1 MAGIQSSHFDEPL
14 GSVSR
19 NLTAWACHRGRSL
32 LLIVAVLLSSLPH
45 ACLGQPPLEGTWTGG
60 FLLNGNWVA
69 VNLRFAS
76 PGDSAGDRA
85 DLLLPS
91 YGGGENVLNVPLENL
106 KKVPTALHVEIPV
119 RTGRVLF
126 DGAVSPQNEKE
137 ISGTFV
143 YGTVRGTFGV
153 TRWAYV
159 PVDSLEKYYGAY
171 RVHPDHVIS
180 ILRGWGHPRTLNY
193 VDYKTGQVGTL
204 WPAPQGIFYS
214 GDGLSVSY
222 PIALKVTFDE
232 DDAGD
237 VTGLSWKSWSPYRSS
252 SAHTRETD
260 VTKIGAD
267 KLDFTEER
275 ITCRNG
281 DVTIGGTLIL
291 PEGTGR
297 HPVVIVTPGDYGT
310 NRNQLRLWAHN
321 YVSHGVA
328 AFVFDSRGAGQ
339 STGSVGANSFS
350 DLANDVLAC
359 VRALK
364 ARNDVEPHGIG
375 LFGFSN
381 SAWTVSLA
389 ASRSPDV
396 AFLILQSLSGVVPWK
411 QELFRAE
418 TQLRV
423 DGFPESVVKQGADF
437 MRQKFEVARTGEG
450 WEQLQA
456 VMQNAAN
463 QRWVPYTNPPASF
476 ERIRLNYQKAMTYDP
491 VPSLEA
497 LKIPILAMWGD
508 KDTYVPV
515 PESVAIFK
523 GAMAKA
529 GNKDYVTKIYPNCS
543 HSLLVTKTGSPSTG
557 GTERNFQAGLWDME
571 ADWVLEHADKFK

>member
-1 MAGIQSSHFDEPL
+1 MERIKRSHPGEPYDPVRRL
-14 GSVSR
+14 
-19 NLTAWACHRGRSL
+19 LTTGL
-32 LLIVAVLLSSLPH
+32 AVLLYVLPQV
-45 ACLGQPPLEGTWTGG
+45 CLAQPPLDGVWTGG
-60 FLLNGNWVA
+60 FLLKGNWVA
-69 VNLRFAS
+69 VNLRFTS
-76 PGDSAGDRA
+76 PGDTLRDNGDI
-85 DLLLPS
+85 LFPS
-91 YGGGENVLNVPLENL
+91 YGGAENVLNVPLENL
-106 KKVPTALHVEIPV
+106 KKAPTGLHFEIPV
-119 RTGRVLF
+119 QTGRLLF
-126 DGAVSPQNEKE
+126 DGVQSPQNEKE

-143 YGTVRGTFGV
+143 YGNVKGTFGV

-159 PVDSLEKYYGAY
+159 PVDSLERYYGVFRA
-171 RVHPDHVIS
+171 HPDHVIS

-214 GDGLSVSY
+214 GSGLSVSY
-222 PIALKVTFDE
+222 PIALKVTFEE

-237 VTGLSWKSWSPYRSS
+237 VAGLSWKSWSPYRSTP
-252 SAHTRETD
+252 AHTRGTD
-260 VTKIGAD
+260 ITKMGAD

-275 ITCRNG
+275 ITCQNG

-297 HPVVIVTPGDYGT
+297 HPVIIVTPGDYGT

-321 YVSHGVA
+321 YVSHGIA

-364 ARNDVEPHGIG
+364 ARDDVDPHGIG

-396 AFLILQSLSGVVPWK
+396 AFLILQSFSGVMPWK

-418 TQLRV
+418 TQLQV
-423 DGFPESVVKQGADF
+423 DGFSENVVKQGANF

-456 VMQNAAN
+456 IMQKAAGEG
-463 QRWVPYTNPPASF
+463 WLPYTNPPSSL
-476 ERIRLNYQKAMTYDP
+476 ERMKLNFQNNMDYDP
-491 VPSLEA
+491 VPALET

-515 PESVAIFK
+515 PETVAIFK
-523 GAMAKA
+523 KAMAKA
-529 GNKDYVTKIYPNCS
+529 GNKDYVAKVFPNCS

-557 GTERNFQAGLWDME
+557 GTETNFLPGMWTLE
-571 ADWVLEHADKFK
+571 ADWVLEHARRFK

>member
-1 MAGIQSSHFDEPL
+1 MERIQPSDPGEPHGL
-14 GSVSR
+14 VTR
-19 NLTAWACHRGRSL
+19 LTARACPKGGSL
-32 LLIVAVLLSSLPH
+32 FLIIAVLLFVLPH
-45 ACLGQPPLEGTWTGG
+45 VCSSEPPLDGTWTGG
-60 FLLNGNWVA
+60 FLLKGNWVA
-69 VNLRFAS
+69 VNLRFTS
-76 PGDSAGDRA
+76 PGDTLRDNGDI
-85 DLLLPS
+85 LFPS

-106 KKVPTALHVEIPV
+106 KKAPTALHVEIPA

-143 YGTVRGTFGV
+143 YGTMRGTFGV

-159 PVDSLEKYYGAY
+159 PVDSLETYYGAY

-214 GDGLSVSY
+214 GSGLSVSY
-222 PIALKVTFDE
+222 PIALKVTFEE

-237 VTGLSWKSWSPYRSS
+237 VIGLSWKSWSPYRST

-260 VTKIGAD
+260 ITKIGAD
-267 KLDFTEER
+267 KLAFTEER
-275 ITCRNG
+275 ITCQNG
-281 DVTIGGTLIL
+281 DVTIAGTLIL

-297 HPVVIVTPGDYGT
+297 YPVVIVTPGDYGT
-310 NRNQLRLWAHN
+310 NRNQLRLWAQN
-321 YVSHGVA
+321 YVSRGIA

-423 DGFPESVVKQGADF
+423 DGFEKSVVKQGADF
-437 MRQKFEVARTGEG
+437 MRMKFAVARTGEG

-456 VMQNAAN
+456 TMQKASGEG
-463 QRWVPYTNPPASF
+463 WLPYTNPPASL
-476 ERIRLNYQKAMTYDP
+476 ERIRLSYKNNMTYDP
-491 VPSLEA
+491 VPALEA
-497 LKIPILAMWGD
+497 LKIPILAIWGD

-515 PESVAIFK
+515 PESVSIFK
-523 GAMAKA
+523 QAMTKS
-529 GNKDYVTKIYPNCS
+529 GNKDYVAKVYPNSS

-557 GTERNFQAGLWDME
+557 GTERNFVGGLWDMQ
-571 ADWVLEHADKFK
+571 ADWVLEHAEKFK